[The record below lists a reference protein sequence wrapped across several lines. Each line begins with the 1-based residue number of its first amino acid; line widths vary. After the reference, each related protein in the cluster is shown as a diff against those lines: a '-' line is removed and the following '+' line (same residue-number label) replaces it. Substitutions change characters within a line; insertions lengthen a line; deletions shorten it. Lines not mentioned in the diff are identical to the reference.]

1 MEKNEQLPEA
11 KHEAQGSNAPP
22 VVQQTP
28 RTLLFQLQIKLQQAE
43 ERARQIESEKD
54 ATIHQTEIALKKAE
68 ERAMAAESEAKEVL
82 QEVTQQ
88 AEKAVDEANQRTAA
102 AEHEV
107 SVTKEREE
115 QSRLRV
121 VAMQQDIANA
131 LARAE
136 SAERRAQEAETR
148 LHDAQNEQ
156 QHWLVKKE
164 EVELT
169 GQEVGRGAWAAV
181 KIAHFRGL
189 RVAAKCLHDT
199 IITAY
204 NCRLFMREMSIAAHV
219 RHPNLVQFIGAT
231 LEGNPMIL
239 LELMP
244 TSLRAQMGHGP
255 LSHTQSKSICQ
266 DVAKALNYLHLMKP
280 KEIIHRDISSANVLL
295 EPSGTDT
302 WKAKLSD
309 YGSANFIQL
318 ITTLAPG
325 GPAYAAPESL
335 TPELQSP
342 KMDVFSYGVL
352 LMEVFVSE
360 FPDPS
365 TRKDTMQQ
373 IQHPLIAGLV
383 QQCLEVKP
391 EERPPMSYVLQQ
403 LHDL

>member
-1 MEKNEQLPEA
+1 MEKSTELPDA
-11 KHEAQGSNAPP
+11 QHEAQESKASP
-22 VVQQTP
+22 VIEQTPGTLLRQFEKRVQQEED
-28 RTLLFQLQIKLQQAE
+28 RARKAENERDAIKELLHQAE
-43 ERARQIESEKD
+43 N
-54 ATIHQTEIALKKAE
+54 ALKSADKSAMTAE
-68 ERAMAAESEAKEVL
+68 EVL
-82 QEVTQQ
+82 QQTIQQ
-88 AEKAVDEANQRTAA
+88 SEKAVNEANERAAA
-102 AEHEV
+102 AEHEAR
-107 SVTKEREE
+107 VTREREE
-115 QSRLRV
+115 ERV
-121 VAMQQDIANA
+121 AAMQIHRQELITDA

-136 SAERRAQEAETR
+136 RAERRAREAETR
-148 LHDAQNEQ
+148 VRDAQDDQ
-156 QHWLVKKE
+156 QHWLVKKD
-164 EVELT
+164 EVQLT

-255 LSHTQSKSICQ
+255 LSYTQSKSICQ
-266 DVAKALNYLHLMKP
+266 DVARALNYLHLMKP

-295 EPSGTDT
+295 EPSGADT

-309 YGSANFIQL
+309 YGSANFLQL
-318 ITTLAPG
+318 INTVAPG

-352 LMEVFVSE
+352 LMEIFVAE
-360 FPDPS
+360 FPDPA
-365 TRKDTMQQ
+365 TRKDMVER

-383 QQCLEVKP
+383 QQCLERKA
-391 EERPPMSYVLQQ
+391 EGRPHMSYILQQ
-403 LHDL
+403 LNEL